1 MQPTRR
7 FVNKKR
13 VSEEFARILED
24 PERDFKELP
33 ITDEE
38 SQALIL
44 KLFELAGNPE
54 IPDELGLFY
63 ISCLE
68 IVKKY
73 VSYQ

>member
-1 MQPTRR
+1 
-7 FVNKKR
+7 VNKKR
-13 VSEEFARILED
+13 ISEEFARILDD
-24 PERDFKELP
+24 PKRDFTENP
-33 ITDEE
+33 ITEEE
-38 SQALIL
+38 SHALIL

-54 IPDELGLFY
+54 IPEELGLYY